1 MNIKTNKLAIIIL
14 TVFFGGILITI
25 GLDIWT
31 TTSTKIPA
39 KIQIGDNAGEYN
51 PEDIRGSYTFAEV
64 GELFE
69 IDVPVLFD
77 AFNIPKDTVPT
88 DIQTKDLEGL
98 FENLEVEIGN
108 ESVQIFVAL
117 YKNLPVT
124 LADSYLPNGAVKILL
139 ELDKLDEVQK
149 TYFKSHQ
156 VDIVNITENSP
167 EPLDKNN
174 ESSIAVSNEEENVV
188 KGSTTFQQLLNAG
201 ISKKQIEEV
210 LNEPMPPTNQIIR
223 TYCTEKGV
231 SFSAIKDQLNSLIE

>member
-14 TVFFGGILITI
+14 TAFFGGILITI

-124 LADSYLPNGAVKILL
+124 LEDSYLPNGAVKILL

-156 VDIVNITENSP
+156 VNLVDITENSP
-167 EPLDKNN
+167 PLLENNN
-174 ESSIAVSNEEENVV
+174 ESNNAVNNEEDNLV
-188 KGSTTFQQLLNAG
+188 KGSTTFQQVLNAG
-201 ISKKQIEEV
+201 ISKEQIEEILSGPV
-210 LNEPMPPTNQIIR
+210 PPTNQVIR
-223 TYCTEKGV
+223 TYCSENGV
-231 SFSAIKDQLNSLIE
+231 SFSEIKDEFNSLVE